1 MLNLHTFIPSYRRTF
16 VPSYLR
22 TFCAF
27 CPFVL
32 FVADSRIPALGSDPP
47 MTAFLRVSALIRE
60 LPCRTRYGMIL
71 KSTCNYPHEPAR
83 SHIEAVP

>member
-1 MLNLHTFIPSYRRTF
+1 MVWLLS
-16 VPSYLR
+16 
-22 TFCAF
+22 FCAF

-60 LPCRTRYGMIL
+60 RACQARYGMIL
-71 KSTCNYPHEPAR
+71 KSICNYPHEPAR
-83 SHIEAVP
+83 SQFF